1 MDPLLDK
8 LLSEKAISA
17 SQAQAAENRCR
28 RTGQS
33 PEEAVLSLELCPEE
47 TLYHAL
53 SELSGIPLATAEEL
67 SEASADALEK
77 VPEQLSSRF
86 QALPLSLRDGMLQMA
101 FAHPPA
107 PGQLEQ
113 LHLLL
118 GIPCQPFLVTPT
130 RLAQQRQRLYGLGAE
145 KIRRIQ
151 SQRKEAPGGARYEG
165 KASDAAE
172 ENRAALQNPPEN
184 DSVSGLVTD
193 ILYAALDARATDIH
207 LEPFAD
213 GLRLRFR
220 VDGLLQDVPTPKAME
235 SLSDA
240 IISRIKVLAHLDLAE
255 KRLPHDG
262 RLRLARNGALW
273 DLRVSLLPTRHGETL
288 CLRILNSGTLLK
300 DLGSLGFSERHLS
313 LLREQLRRTSGLMLV
328 TGPTGSGKTT
338 TLYSVLT
345 HLMKERPDLK
355 IITVEDPVEYDIPG
369 ITQIQTHA
377 EIGLTFDG
385 ALRSILRH
393 DPDVILV
400 GEIRD
405 RETAEMAVQAA
416 MTGHLVLATLHTND
430 AIGAANRLINMGVR
444 PDLAGTCLRLVLAQR
459 LVRRLCPQCA
469 TPDDAVP
476 PQDRQ
481 ELEQAAKAL
490 GIPCEAPR
498 RATPGGCPRC
508 RGTGYLGRV
517 GVYEILQVGEPLR
530 DLISAASTD
539 SRLREEALREGWAPF
554 RQDALAK
561 VLQGITDLAE
571 VHRVC

>member
-1 MDPLLDK
+1 MVPLLDK

-33 PEEAVLSLELCPEE
+33 PEEAILSLELCPEE

-53 SELSGIPLATAEEL
+53 SELSGIPLATVEEL
-67 SEASADALEK
+67 SEVSADALEK
-77 VPEQLSSRF
+77 VPEQLASRF

-107 PGQLEQ
+107 QGQLEQ

-118 GIPCQPFLVTPT
+118 GIPCQPLLVTPT
-130 RLAQQRQRLYGLGAE
+130 RLAQQRQRVYGLGAE

-151 SQRKEAPGGARYEG
+151 SQRKEAPWSSSHEE
-165 KASDAAE
+165 KTSDAAE
-172 ENRAALQNPPEN
+172 ENRAALQNPPGN
-184 DSVSGLVTD
+184 DSISGLVND

-207 LEPFAD
+207 LEPFDD

-220 VDGLLQDVPTPKAME
+220 VDGLLQDVPTPKGME

-240 IISRIKVLAHLDLAE
+240 IVSRIKVLAHLDLAE

-262 RLRLARNGALW
+262 RLRLARNGSLW

-288 CLRILNSGTLLK
+288 CLRILNSETLLK

-313 LLREQLRRTSGLMLV
+313 LLQGQLRRTSGLMLV

-345 HLMKERPDLK
+345 HLVKSRPDLK

-377 EIGLTFDG
+377 EIGLAFDG

-416 MTGHLVLATLHTND
+416 MTGHLVLSTLHTND
-430 AIGAANRLINMGVR
+430 AIGAANRLINMGAR
-444 PDLAGTCLRLVLAQR
+444 PDLVGTCLRLVLAQR
-459 LVRRLCPQCA
+459 LVRCLCPQCA
-469 TPDDAVP
+469 AVDDTVS

-490 GIPCEAPR
+490 GIPYTAPR
-498 RATPGGCPRC
+498 RAAPGGCLHC
-508 RGTGYLGRV
+508 HGTGYLGRV
-517 GVYEILQVGEPLR
+517 GVYEILQVEEPLR
-530 DLISAASTD
+530 DLISAASPD

-561 VLQGITDLAE
+561 VLQGTTDLAE